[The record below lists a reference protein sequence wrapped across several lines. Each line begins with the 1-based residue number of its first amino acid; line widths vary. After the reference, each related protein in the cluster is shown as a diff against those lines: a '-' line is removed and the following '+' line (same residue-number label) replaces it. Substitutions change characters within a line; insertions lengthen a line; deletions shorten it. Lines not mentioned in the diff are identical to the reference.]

1 MLVTNNLA
9 LKKGKNILLN
19 NLSIELPT
27 GQITLLLGKS
37 GAGKSSLLR
46 CLAGLEP
53 SYEGSI
59 FYDQNLLCANTRT
72 GIVSYIMQSYAL
84 FSNMTV
90 LDNCAKTLQV
100 VYNEPM
106 SRARKTALDVLDMFG
121 MAPYAAAYPKTLS
134 GGQKQRVA
142 IARSLVTKPKI
153 LLLDEPTSALDPANT
168 ENLARI
174 LVDLR
179 NQGTGIV
186 VATHDEAFAAK
197 IQERSY
203 YLEAGSLL

>member
-1 MLVTNNLA
+1 MCQNANR
-9 LKKGKNILLN
+9 KF
-19 NLSIELPT
+19 ELYH
-27 GQITLLLGKS
+27 
-37 GAGKSSLLR
+37 AV
-46 CLAGLEP
+46 
-53 SYEGSI
+53 
-59 FYDQNLLCANTRT
+59 LCT
-72 GIVSYIMQSYAL
+72 L
-84 FSNMTV
+84 FSTLTV
-90 LDNCAKTLQV
+90 LDNCAKPLQV
-100 VYNEPM
+100 VYNEPI
-106 SRARKTALDVLDMFG
+106 SKARKTALDMFRACLAWHP
-121 MAPYAAAYPKTLS
+121 MPQSYPKTLS